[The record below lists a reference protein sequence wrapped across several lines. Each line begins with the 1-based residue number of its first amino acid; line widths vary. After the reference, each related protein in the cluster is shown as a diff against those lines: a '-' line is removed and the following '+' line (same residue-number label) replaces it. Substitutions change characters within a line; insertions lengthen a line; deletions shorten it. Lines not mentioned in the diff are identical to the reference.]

1 VCTTDSGTRDRVL
14 WPPVPL
20 NPIVLNAL
28 LDWRAE
34 SLYATEADFFFSL
47 DSAQRQQTSVRPVC
61 RRGVFCLLLQAGIE
75 GKQIGWHSFR
85 HFACDEFA
93 STRRR
98 YQISKKPP
106 AALRLPRTPP
116 GSSKDAS
123 VPLRSAPASPSTGSC
138 SPILVNRPGSQPSF
152 CDRGM
157 GKQDQ

>member
-61 RRGVFCLLLQAGIE
+61 RRGVFGLLLQAGIE

-98 YQISKKPP
+98 YQLKQKASSCPP
-106 AALRLPRTPP
+106 ATTNSSRKLKGRFRTAQVRP
-116 GSSKDAS
+116 GLS
-123 VPLRSAPASPSTGSC
+123 
-138 SPILVNRPGSQPSF
+138 VNRELFSYIGQ
-152 CDRGM
+152 
-157 GKQDQ
+157 